1 MAIAKLEEIP
11 QICDDVEVS
20 KKDKKARKRKKGI
33 YRKII
38 GQMEFYLSD
47 ANLRH
52 SKFLL
57 PIYQKDPWIDLTLF
71 LTFNKVAS
79 MLTEITGQEASENDK
94 IQELV
99 KALSYIESEHIT
111 LSECKAKVNRKSPFV
126 PAASTNIDSCT
137 VYAENLPPD
146 ADHDFIKNVFL
157 PYGEVSYVSIPKF
170 KSGRSKGFA
179 FIEFKSVESV
189 DQVTSEFTNVTVEK
203 SENLASVKTFNE
215 DREESEVKQQSA
227 LGIKRKNEDTATKG
241 VVKRVKIL
249 EDILEGPEKEKDCE
263 NRAYQGHSSEIQV
276 LSKVVWKKLR
286 NKYLDEQRKNFGAM
300 KHSFKKAPAPRYAE
314 TKAPQ
319 KPAQNNGT
327 GGVDIK
333 PGVIVKI
340 VMDEEVGDPVEFKK
354 LVRGGVDGEKVG
366 YVDVRI
372 GQATAYV
379 RCETEDQA
387 KKLEGSS
394 MNGAVKKEILKDQE
408 EKDYH
413 KKAAKD
419 KQEKRSGKVKVNKVK
434 TKTKL
439 IQKAENN
446 KNSHVYFE

>member
-11 QICDDVEVS
+11 INCDDVEVS
-20 KKDKKARKRKKGI
+20 KKDNKKARKRKKGI

-38 GQMEFYLSD
+38 AQMEFYLSD

-79 MLTEITGQEASENDK
+79 MLMEITGQEASEEDK

-137 VYAENLPPD
+137 VYAENLPSD

-179 FIEFKSVESV
+179 FIEFKSAESV
-189 DQVTSEFTNVTVEK
+189 EQVTSEFTNVTVEK

-215 DREESEVKQQSA
+215 DREENEVKQQSA
-227 LGIKRKNEDTATKG
+227 LGNKRKNEDTATKG
-241 VVKRVKIL
+241 VVKRVKIQ
-249 EDILEGPEKEKDCE
+249 EDIQEEPEKEKDSE
-263 NRAYQGHSSEIQV
+263 NRAYQGHSSDIQV

-300 KHSFKKAPAPRYAE
+300 KQSFKKAQTPRYAE
-314 TKAPQ
+314 TKAQ
-319 KPAQNNGT
+319 KPAQNDDV
-327 GGVDIK
+327 GVDIK

-379 RCETEDQA
+379 RCENPEQA
-387 KKLEGSS
+387 KKLAGASLS
-394 MNGAVKKEILKDQE
+394 GAVKKEILKDQE

-439 IQKAENN
+439 IQKAESN

>member
-1 MAIAKLEEIP
+1 MAVSKVEDIS
-11 QICDDVEVS
+11 QNNDDVEIS

-33 YRKII
+33 YRKIVA
-38 GQMEFYLSD
+38 QMEFYLSD

-57 PIYQKDPWIDLTLF
+57 PIYQTDPWIDLKLF

-79 MLTEITGQEASENDK
+79 MLSEIVGQEANEESK

-99 KALSYIESEHIT
+99 KSLSYIESEHIT

-126 PAASTNIDSCT
+126 PAPSTDIDSCT
-137 VYAENLPPD
+137 VYAENLPSD

-179 FIEFKSVESV
+179 FIEFKSAESV
-189 DQVTSEFTNVTVEK
+189 EKVTSEFTKVTVEK

-227 LGIKRKNEDTATKG
+227 LGSKRKNEDSATKG
-241 VVKRVKIL
+241 VVKRVKIQEDVQEEPEL
-249 EDILEGPEKEKDCE
+249 ENSDSKT
-263 NRAYQGHSSEIQV
+263 NQGNSTDIQV
-276 LSKVVWKKLR
+276 LSKVLWKKLR

-300 KHSFKKAPAPRYAE
+300 KQSFRKARTPRYME
-314 TKAPQ
+314 TNHEPT
-319 KPAQNNGT
+319 QNDS
-327 GGVDIK
+327 VDIK
-333 PGVIVKI
+333 AGVIVKI
-340 VMDEEVGDPVEFKK
+340 VMEEEVGNTQEFKK
-354 LVRGGVDGEKVG
+354 LVRTCVDGEKVG
-366 YVDVRI
+366 YVDVQI
-372 GQATAYV
+372 GQSTAFV
-379 RCETEDQA
+379 RCEDQAQA
-387 KKLEGSS
+387 KKLVGSS
-394 MNGAVKKEILKDQE
+394 LSGATKKEILKDQE
-408 EKDYH
+408 EEDYH

-419 KQEKRSGKVKVNKVK
+419 KQEKRSGKVKVTKVK

-439 IQKAENN
+439 IQKAESN
-446 KNSHVYFE
+446 KNSHVYFD